1 MKKLTNVDKAFDLKA
16 FQVDNTD
23 LLHAREMEEAV
34 IGQMLTF
41 GECQAEVFRR
51 MNYAMFYE
59 NDLRAIFDAAK
70 QLYDAG
76 NPVDIITV
84 ANKMRA
90 LGTLEDAG
98 GTYRVT
104 ELSGRVAS
112 SVHAEYHIG
121 VVADFYARRQ
131 ARILMW
137 NMAVKMQDFTL
148 DISDIIT
155 ETVEQCTKIF
165 DISFGVESQLKDMP
179 KMMEIVFDALHRRME
194 QPDGLTGVDMGIPA
208 LNDMFLGWQA
218 NCLYVIAARP
228 GEGKTAF
235 MLHSALTAARAG
247 KHVLIISMEMGALQ
261 LGDRLIGMTTNIPS
275 DAWRR
280 GRLTPE
286 QLTEAEEARTVLE
299 RIQIEIHDTGS
310 ITMEEVCAISKARH
324 VKGECDVT
332 MVDYLQ
338 LFRGVLDHGA
348 IREQEVAKNSRLA
361 KSLAMQLDIPV
372 LLLSQLNRLV
382 EGQKEQRPQLSNLRE
397 SGAIEQDADVVMLL
411 HRPAKAQIATDKK
424 TGYPTEGL
432 LINIIAKNRN
442 GETGDL
448 YLSHNPAMTRF
459 GDYEPPAEWV
469 KRLTGGKERSQYD
482 EFIERSKAAT
492 TDKKLPF

>member
-1 MKKLTNVDKAFDLKA
+1 MKKLTKMDKAFDLKA
-16 FQVDNTD
+16 LQVENTE

-34 IGQMLTF
+34 IGQMLAF
-41 GECQAEVFRR
+41 RECQPEIFRR

-70 QLYDAG
+70 QLYDEG
-76 NPVDIITV
+76 NPIDILTV
-84 ANKMRA
+84 ADRMHT
-90 LGTLEDAG
+90 LGTLEEAG
-98 GTYRVT
+98 GAFRVT

-112 SVHAEYHIG
+112 SVHADYHIG

-131 ARILMW
+131 ARILLW

-155 ETVEQCTKIF
+155 ETVEQCTRLL
-165 DISFGVESQLKDMP
+165 DVSFGTEAQLKDMP
-179 KMMEIVFDALHRRME
+179 RMMEIVFHALHRRME
-194 QPDGLTGVDMGIPA
+194 QPDGLTGLDMGIA
-208 LNDMFLGWQA
+208 CLNEMFLGWQA

-235 MLHSALTAARAG
+235 MLHSALTMARTG
-247 KHVLIISMEMGALQ
+247 KHVLIISMEMAALQ
-261 LGDRLIGMTTNIPS
+261 LGDRLIGMTTHIPT
-275 DAWRR
+275 DAWQR
-280 GRLTPE
+280 GKLTPE
-286 QLTEAEEARTVLE
+286 QLAEAEQARAVLE
-299 RIQIEIHDTGS
+299 KIHIEVHDNGS
-310 ITMEEVCAISKARH
+310 ITMEEVCAIAKARH
-324 VKGECDVT
+324 AKGECDVVC
-332 MVDYLQ
+332 VDYLQ

-348 IREQEVAKNSRLA
+348 MREQEVARNSRLA
-361 KSLAMQLDIPV
+361 KGLAMQLDIPV

-411 HRPAKAQIATDKK
+411 HRPAKAGITTDKK

-448 YLSHNPAMTRF
+448 YLSHNTAMTRF
-459 GDYEPPAEWV
+459 ADYEPPAEWV
-469 KRLTGGKERSQYD
+469 KRLTGGNERKLYD
-482 EFIERSKAAT
+482 EFVERKKT
-492 TDKKLPF
+492 QEGKLPF